1 MKAFL
6 DTNILI
12 DVLDQRQG
20 YEDSLAILQMGLDGV
35 ISLAVTDLTLINI
48 AYICQKSAGTDKIY
62 EFIAFICKFIDVLA
76 IGKEPIIEAVNARH
90 RDFEDYVQY
99 ATAKRNGMDCIVT
112 RNVKDYFLP
121 DIDVFTPSDFLKR
134 ILQ

>member
-12 DVLDQRQG
+12 DVLEQRPG
-20 YEDSLAILQMGLDGV
+20 YEDSLAILQMGLDGT

-48 AYICQKSAGTDKIY
+48 VYICRKNAGIDKIY
-62 EFIAFICKFIDVLA
+62 DFITFICKFIDVFA
-76 IGKEPIIEAVNARH
+76 IGKEPIVEAIGARH
-90 RDFEDYVQY
+90 RDFEDYIQY

-112 RNVKDYFLP
+112 RNVKDYILP
-121 DIDVFTPSDFLKR
+121 DIDVFMPSDFLK
-134 ILQ
+134 IIHQ